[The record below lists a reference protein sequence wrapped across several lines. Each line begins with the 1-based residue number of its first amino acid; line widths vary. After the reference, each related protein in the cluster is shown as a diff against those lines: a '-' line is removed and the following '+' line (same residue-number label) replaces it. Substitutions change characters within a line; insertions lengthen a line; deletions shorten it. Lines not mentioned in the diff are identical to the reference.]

1 MEEVEDESGDFFP
14 LRGAASSSYFFFL
27 LFHLFLS
34 LSSTLL
40 LFPRTLMQPY
50 AIIVRLFVSPFFL
63 TSTIFVICWFH
74 LERSVHL
81 QMRKERRRKV
91 SSMLLRRGN

>member
-1 MEEVEDESGDFFP
+1 MVEKVEDESGDFFP

-27 LFHLFLS
+27 LFHLSLS

-50 AIIVRLFVSPFFL
+50 VIIVR
-63 TSTIFVICWFH
+63 
-74 LERSVHL
+74 
-81 QMRKERRRKV
+81 
-91 SSMLLRRGN
+91 